1 MRKHKSPSNRFWEK
15 VDIPHGGFG
24 CWEWTAGKSH
34 KGYGLFAIRL
44 GVDKWTHEHAHRT
57 VYKFVHGKIGD
68 KLFVCHH
75 CDNRSCVNPS
85 HLFLGTAQE
94 NSNDMLRKNRHWSR
108 ISEQDVID
116 IRRRLVSLERQK
128 DLAVEYGVSEVSIG
142 DIKKGKKWKHVND
155 IDGLQGKL
163 DALPHQKVRE
173 VMRRKQATLSSDM
186 V

>member
-1 MRKHKSPSNRFWEK
+1 
-15 VDIPHGGFG
+15 
-24 CWEWTAGKSH
+24 
-34 KGYGLFAIRL
+34 
-44 GVDKWTHEHAHRT
+44 
-57 VYKFVHGKIGD
+57 
-68 KLFVCHH
+68 
-75 CDNRSCVNPS
+75 
-85 HLFLGTAQE
+85 
-94 NSNDMLRKNRHWSR
+94 MLRKNRHWSR